1 MLDSRSVPPRR
12 LFLLVGVLLA
22 AGTATVYVLRDRP
35 APAVDF
41 TDSLTGP
48 DSPNLAIP
56 YGAYALT
63 PEGLLRT
70 DSVSGRENGND
81 RPTIRTRS
89 SAYLSRD
96 FVFEVDITIP
106 SDVQDI
112 SFVGFGSGAPG
123 PTMNEPSGCVFVRI
137 HHLPGNDGVHLAVS
151 PSNPSAALQYLYHER
166 LGAYPSNRRMTV
178 RFERTGDHMTVSLPD
193 QEGGSLRVR
202 LSAYPSS
209 VREDAAYLFFGSTA
223 EGVIFS
229 NVRVRPRT

>member
-1 MLDSRSVPPRR
+1 M
-12 LFLLVGVLLA
+12 GILLA

-35 APAVDF
+35 APALDF
-41 TDSLTGP
+41 TDGLTGP
-48 DSPNLAIP
+48 SSPHLDIP
-56 YGAYALT
+56 FEAYALT

-70 DSVSGRENGND
+70 DSVSGRGNGSD
-81 RPTIRTRS
+81 RPLIRTRS
-89 SAYLSRD
+89 AAYLSRD
-96 FVFEVDITIP
+96 FVFEADITIP

-112 SFVGFGSGAPG
+112 SFVGFGSGATSP
-123 PTMNEPSGCVFVRI
+123 PINEPSGSVFVRI
-137 HHLPGNDGVHLAVS
+137 HHVPGNDGVYLAAS
-151 PSNPSAALQYLYHER
+151 PSTPSAALQYLYYER
-166 LGAYPSNRRMTV
+166 LGAYPSGRLMTV
-178 RFERTGDHMTVSLPD
+178 RFERAGDHVTVSLPD